1 MTIKKSSIWETQIIL
16 NNEDRSTYT
25 NTEYCSPMN
34 WTTGKE
40 VWPLLEDRECSRPV
54 NVWGPSDGG
63 LQVWGAPSPNMN
75 TEYYL
80 AFINHRI
87 PNIEYY
93 LVLRKPKC
101 RRLNT
106 IRYWEKSK
114 YLIRIVLFGLTI
126 QIRNTKY
133 RMVNK
138 ILEKR
143 QLKSTYMSDTR
154 HLKNKK
160 IKNYSD
166 RYFDQYSNTRILI
179 MVQKKE
185 YQI

>member
-80 AFINHRI
+80 VFINHRI

-114 YLIRIVLFGLTI
+114 YQTLFGFHKSP
-126 QIRNTKY
+126 NTKY
-133 RMVNK
+133 W
-138 ILEKR
+138 ILFGIEKTQMPKTEYYSVLR
-143 QLKSTYMSDTR
+143 
-154 HLKNKK
+154 K
-160 IKNYSD
+160 IKIPNIIWLS
-166 RYFDQYSNTRILI
+166 
-179 MVQKKE
+179 
-185 YQI
+185 